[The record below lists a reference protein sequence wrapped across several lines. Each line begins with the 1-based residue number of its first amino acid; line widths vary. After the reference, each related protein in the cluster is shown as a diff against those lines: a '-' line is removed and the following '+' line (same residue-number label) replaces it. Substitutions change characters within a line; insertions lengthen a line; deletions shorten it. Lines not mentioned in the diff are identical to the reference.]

1 MILEQCKRERENYV
15 SYILKTGISGH
26 KKIALTDFVAVGTVQ
41 NGLEKLIPNKE
52 VQGFYFLK
60 RQPGKNEL
68 DRDVKAESFYPSKG
82 DFEIDSNVY
91 HYYLFLEL
99 VLTSQEATVHSFN
112 DDGSVRFMEETRSE
126 AHRNIVNQMQDS
138 ILNYV
143 TEFVSLYPKI
153 EAADMNREVPDI
165 ILGFLGKE
173 YTTLN
178 MEEITSLSL
187 TDEFFSQTFNILG

>member
-1 MILEQCKRERENYV
+1 
-15 SYILKTGISGH
+15 
-26 KKIALTDFVAVGTVQ
+26 
-41 NGLEKLIPNKE
+41 
-52 VQGFYFLK
+52 
-60 RQPGKNEL
+60 
-68 DRDVKAESFYPSKG
+68 
-82 DFEIDSNVY
+82 
-91 HYYLFLEL
+91 
-99 VLTSQEATVHSFN
+99 
-112 DDGSVRFMEETRSE
+112 MEETRSE
-126 AHRNIVNQMQDS
+126 VHRNIVNQMQDS

-173 YTTLN
+173 YTALN